1 MAMLLRVSLIITA
14 LAAGIG
20 IAQAAGTTL
29 NVGMATADIGKLDP
43 HLATSTP
50 DAGLVNWMFN
60 GLVRIKPGKASPE
73 FIEPDLAESWT
84 SSPDGLTWTFKLRQG
99 VKCHGDYGDLTADDI
114 VFSLKRAANKETSG
128 FSADYKAF
136 SAIEATSP
144 SEVKITLSEPV
155 PSLLGLLV
163 PYHGGNIVCKKAVET
178 LGAKFV
184 QTPIGTGPFMF
195 AEYQPQQF
203 VKLVANP
210 NYFRGA
216 PKLKEILYRFIPSDS
231 TRDLAYQSGEIDM
244 IYGKQDQT
252 WAERIKTVPNTKLA
266 VLEPGEMGVLHLN
279 MNQKPLDNPL
289 VRRALAHAIDKKVLV
304 KFKGEAV
311 TKLSQSVV
319 PEGHLGYTADVPSYP
334 YDIAKAKALLAEAGY
349 PNGVTIKVIQTTLP
363 AMLSTMEALQAMVK
377 KAGIT
382 LDVENVEHATFHAQ
396 IRKDLSPLVLYA
408 AARFPVADTY
418 LTQFFHSKSIVG
430 TPTAITN
437 FSHCDVADAEI
448 DAARIEQDKAK
459 QVKLWADAQKKIMEK
474 VCAVPLYLSMQLWA
488 WNDKLDFGF
497 EPEGSLNLSPP
508 VTELTAFK

>member
-20 IAQAAGTTL
+20 TASAAGTTL

-99 VKCHGDYGDLTADDI
+99 VKCHGDYGNLTADDI

-304 KFKGEAV
+304 KFKGESV
-311 TKLSQSVV
+311 TKASPSVV
-319 PEGHLGYTADVPSYP
+319 PEGHLGFTADVPSYP
-334 YDIAKAKALLAEAGY
+334 YDVAKAKALLAEAGY

-459 QVKLWADAQKKIMEK
+459 QVKLWGEAQKKIMEK

>member
-1 MAMLLRVSLIITA
+1 MRSRISLALMALL
-14 LAAGIG
+14 AGIG
-20 IAQAAGTTL
+20 SANAAGTTL

-43 HLATSTP
+43 HLATATP

-60 GLVRIKPGKASPE
+60 GLVRIKPGKTSPE

-84 SSPDGLTWTFKLRQG
+84 SSPDGLSWTFKLRQG

-114 VFSLKRAANKETSG
+114 VFSLKRAANKDSSG

-136 SAIEATSP
+136 SSIEATGP
-144 SEVKITLSEPV
+144 AEVKITLSEPV

-163 PYHGGNIVCKKAVET
+163 PYHGGNIVCQKAVEA
-178 LGAKFV
+178 LGPKFN
-184 QTPIGTGPFMF
+184 QAPIGTGPFMF

-216 PKLKEILYRFIPSDS
+216 PKLKEIVYRFIPSDS
-231 TRDLAYQSGEIDM
+231 SRDLAFQSGEIDM

-252 WAERIKTVPNTKLA
+252 WADRIKKLPNTKLA
-266 VLEPGEMGVLHLN
+266 ILEPGEMGVLHLN
-279 MNQKPLDNPL
+279 MTLKPLDNPL
-289 VRRALAHAIDKKVLV
+289 VRQALAHAIDKRVLV
-304 KFKGEAV
+304 KFKGESV
-311 TKLSQSVV
+311 TKASPSVV
-319 PEGHLGYTADVPSYP
+319 PEGHLGFTADVAK
-334 YDIAKAKALLAEAGY
+334 YDYDVAKAKALLAEAGF
-349 PNGVTIKVIQTTLP
+349 PNGVSIKVIQTTLP

-396 IRKDLSPLVLYA
+396 IRKDLSGLVLYA

-448 DAARIEQDKAK
+448 EGARVAQDKAK
-459 QVKLWADAQKKIMEK
+459 QLQLWADAQKKIMDK
-474 VCAVPLYLSMQLWA
+474 VCAIPLYLSMQLWA
-488 WNDKLDFGF
+488 WKDSLDFGF

-508 VTELTAFK
+508 VTELAAFKQ